1 VVVVVLA
8 VLTICVV
15 LSAVRVTS
23 SASTGSPPP
32 PAPAPVHVVEPGET
46 LWGIAAALAP
56 QADTRLIV
64 ARLAELNG
72 LASAEVRPGQVLL
85 LP

>member
-1 VVVVVLA
+1 V
-8 VLTICVV
+8 TICVV

-23 SASTGSPPP
+23 SASTGSA

-46 LWGIAAALAP
+46 LWGIAAVLAP
-56 QADTRLIV
+56 RADTRLVV